1 MTDSSKQ
8 RLIKGSVTFTFVGI
22 LAVHAL
28 FNHFSGNSLVKEQ
41 AVAFETAMN
50 RYGFFLQEVSKQ
62 SGVDFVHHS
71 PALDPLIE
79 PILPQI
85 ASMGAS
91 VSISDFNNDGWNDIY
106 VTNSAFEQHNA
117 LYLNR
122 KDGTFID
129 VAGEMGVADLNR
141 EGKGVSMG
149 AVWADYDNDGYE
161 DLFVY
166 RWGRPALF
174 RNNNGTGFEEV
185 TGESGFPA
193 WINANTAIWLDYNSD
208 GYTDLFIGGYFR
220 EDIDLWNLKSPVFLT
235 ESFEYSENGGRNY
248 LFRNNGT
255 GGFTDVTHETG
266 LTSTRWTLAAGSA
279 DINGDGFPE
288 LIIANDYATDEFY
301 FNDAGKNFSEIGKNS
316 MIGFSPKSGMNVSFG
331 DTYNNGKFGIYISN
345 ITEDGI
351 LLQGNNFWV
360 PYESS
365 EKVVYINAAG
375 QLGIEN
381 GGWSYGAQFGDL
393 NNDGFIDLYVA
404 NGYISGEPGTSYWY
418 DYSKVTGGNAAI
430 ISDIRNWPAMKGR
443 SQSGFQQDRIWIN
456 NGSGR
461 FSDAAGNKS
470 DPENLDSRAVA
481 FADLWN
487 RGTLDIIVANQ
498 NNRLLLY
505 KNNINPGNHWI
516 AFELEG
522 TTSNRS
528 AINAIVKLYW
538 DSNMQSQVVTGGIG
552 FCSQNQRRVHFG
564 LGKSAVADRVEIT
577 WPDGHQQVIE
587 NPGIDRLHTIIE
599 SR

>member
-22 LAVHAL
+22 LAGPAL
-28 FNHFSGNSLVKEQ
+28 FNHFSENSPVREH
-41 AVAFETAMN
+41 AVAIESAMN
-50 RYGFFLQEVSKQ
+50 RYGFYLRDVSKQ
-62 SGVDFVHHS
+62 SGVDFEHHS
-71 PALDPLIE
+71 PVLDPLIE
-79 PILPQI
+79 PIHPQI

-91 VSISDFNNDGWNDIY
+91 VSVSDFNNDGWNDFY
-106 VTNSAFEQHNA
+106 VTNSSFGHRNA

-122 KDGTFID
+122 KDGSFID
-129 VAGEMGVADLNR
+129 VAGEMGVADLNK
-141 EGKGVSMG
+141 EGTGVSMG

-174 RNNNGTGFEEV
+174 RNNGGTGFEEV
-185 TGESGFPA
+185 TENSGLPG

-220 EDIDLWNLKSPVFLT
+220 EDIDLWNLTSTAILT

-248 LFRNNGT
+248 LFKNTGT
-255 GGFTDVTHETG
+255 GSFTDVTRETG

-393 NNDGFIDLYVA
+393 NNDGFLDLYVA

-418 DYSKVTGGNAAI
+418 DYSKVTGGNTAI

-443 SQSGFQQDRIWIN
+443 SQSGFQQDKIWIN

-461 FSDAAGNKS
+461 FSDAAGNKA
-470 DPENLDSRAVA
+470 DHENFDSRAVA

-498 NNRLLLY
+498 NNRLLVY
-505 KNNINPGNHWI
+505 KNNVNPENHWI

-528 AINAIVKLYW
+528 AINAIVRLYW
-538 DSNMQSQVVTGGIG
+538 DSKSQSQVVTGGIG

-564 LGKSAVADRVEIT
+564 LGNNTVADRVEII
-577 WPDGHQQVIE
+577 WPDGHQQMIE
-587 NPGIDRLHTIIE
+587 NPGVDRIHKIIE